1 MRATRAAVLLAL
13 AAGLGACGNSKSTDA
28 TQPTKKPEPHGR
40 INVAYDQPADAAATE
55 AKQVLQLGGVD
66 GVAAGFTKSFKLPRN
81 VTIHV
86 VNDFVGP
93 NYDPASR
100 TITLSYGFTTY
111 VAKLLLANFPAL
123 KTDQNELGREWAAIN
138 DFILV
143 HEWGHVLIDQ
153 FDIPVLGKEEDAADA
168 LATVFMSRFVK
179 GGTEYAFDAAK
190 FFDAL
195 SARQR
200 NLAPSDYW
208 DAHSLDKQRAYS
220 IVCWIAGSNES
231 DFKVIQ
237 NAGILSTD
245 RLQSC
250 PAEYQQ
256 RVESWL
262 KLLRPHVRVSR

>member
-1 MRATRAAVLLAL
+1 MRAIRVAVLVAVVTCV
-13 AAGLGACGNSKSTDA
+13 GACGDSKGTTS
-28 TQPTKKPEPHGR
+28 TQPAKTPEPHGK
-40 INVAYDQPADAAATE
+40 INVVYDDPANAGAAE
-55 AKQVLQLGGVD
+55 AKQVLQLGGLD
-66 GVAAGFTKSFKLPRN
+66 GIAKGFTKSFKLSRDI
-81 VTIHV
+81 TIHV
-86 VNDFVGP
+86 VNGFVGP
-93 NYDPASR
+93 NYNPAPR

-111 VAKLLLANFPAL
+111 VAKLLLTNFPAL
-123 KTDQNELGREWAAIN
+123 KTNQNELGREWAAID

-143 HEWGHVLIDQ
+143 HEWGHALIDQ
-153 FDIPVLGKEEDAADA
+153 FEIPVLGKEEDAADA
-168 LATVFMSRFVK
+168 LATVFMARFVT

-231 DFKVIQ
+231 DFKVIAK
-237 NAGILSTD
+237 AGILSTD